1 MSILSFMALWLGDT
15 QLSWVQWV
23 IAFTAIF
30 LLGIAKGGI
39 KGLGPII
46 TAIIA
51 LVFGGKAST
60 GILMPLLMVGDVF
73 AVIYYNRHARWPY
86 LWKLM
91 PWMIVGILIGVWFG
105 KDLPDLQ
112 FRRGMAI
119 LIFISVCL
127 MWLLDRYKEYKIP
140 DNRILAAGMGSASGF
155 ATMVGNL
162 AGPFSELYF
171 LIIRMPKEAF
181 IGTAAWL
188 FFLTNIIK
196 LPFHIW
202 SWETINRSSLLLD
215 LVLLPALL
223 AGLWVGIRLVK
234 RLNQH
239 QFRGAILVLTALGA
253 IVVFF
258 S

>member
-1 MSILSFMALWLGDT
+1 MAEWLGAT
-15 QLSWVQWV
+15 ELSWVQWV
-23 IAFTAIF
+23 MAVTGIF

-46 TAIIA
+46 TAMIA

-60 GILMPLLMVGDVF
+60 GIIMPLLMVGDVF
-73 AVIYYNRHARWPY
+73 AVIYYNRHAKWPY

-105 KDLPDLQ
+105 KDLPDDQ

-119 LIFISVCL
+119 LIFSSVCL
-127 MWLLDRYKEYKIP
+127 MWLVDRYKEYRIP

-171 LIIRMPKEAF
+171 LTIRMPKEAF

-202 SWETINRSSLLLD
+202 SWGTVNTSSLRLD
-215 LVLLPALL
+215 LLLLPALL
-223 AGLWVGIRLVK
+223 GGLLVGIWLVK
-234 RLNQH
+234 RLNQA
-239 QFRGAILVLTALGA
+239 QFRGAILILTALGA

-258 S
+258 SS